1 MHTDH
6 AIDLENLQFYETPA
20 FLADMAFGKF
30 QNKNITRLLDACAG
44 NGALSDAWRRHVE
57 GGHVFRGRPYTGTW
71 HSPRI
76 DAVEINPERHPLLRD
91 KGLTVVGFDLL
102 SFEGGEVYSH
112 VLVNPPFRNG
122 APFVLKLWR
131 ALWAGEIVAIINA
144 ETIKNPCNQDRRE
157 LVRLIEEFGTIEYV
171 QNAFTESRDGKT
183 TDVEVALVHMVKP
196 EAKSLTWVNELID
209 GLSKDT
215 TEIKQEFK
223 LPNELALPNSFV
235 KNQCIAFR
243 QAVQAMR
250 TSVQAQC
257 VADQMASRIGQTMAE
272 ANGATGKGVP
282 ASVSLRD
289 ALTSGYEGLK
299 DRAWTSVLRS
309 TETLSRLSRKVQ
321 KQAESRFEQI
331 KTLDF
336 IESNI
341 YGFLLGLVESAG
353 EMQIDMM
360 MDVFDQISE
369 YHTDNATSYRGWVSN
384 TKHRTFGMRIK
395 MTRFVLPHFGY
406 HSSCLEFDASQRLAD
421 FDKVFAMLDG
431 KSIESL
437 GFEKGKPTEE
447 MGMVAALSAHWDEAL
462 DAKRI
467 RSKYF
472 DVRFYKGVRTIHFF
486 PRRKDLVDRLNRM
499 VGQRRNWLP
508 PSYHDELKT
517 YFKAFDISEKLD
529 DEIRKEVRQILKE
542 EGRRCSYFDPFARSK
557 HLTAEEMENK
567 SRIVSLAQDRVLA
580 RHGLLSTIE
589 KEEAQVRAL
598 LECSAPAAP
607 IAQASPVTPPAGL
620 LPAPRASFS
629 QAGSPAANESV
640 VVIDAFEVLESTG
653 S

>member
-1 MHTDH
+1 MQNAQFSDQHPNALGD
-6 AIDLENLQFYETPA
+6 LQFYETPE
-20 FLADMAFGKF
+20 FLADKAFAKF
-30 QNKNITRLLDACAG
+30 KNKNITRMLDACAG
-44 NGALSDAWRRHVE
+44 NGALSDAWRRHSE
-57 GGHVFRGRPYTGTW
+57 KGHEFRGRHYPGSW

-76 DAVEINPERHPLLRD
+76 DAVEIDGNRHPLLRD
-91 KGLTVVGFDLL
+91 KGLTIVGFDLL
-102 SFEGGEVYSH
+102 TFEGGEVYSH
-112 VLVNPPFRNG
+112 ILVNPPFRNG

-131 ALWAGEIVAIINA
+131 MLWAGEIVAIINA
-144 ETIKNPCNQDRRE
+144 ETLKNPCNQDRRE
-157 LVRLIEEFGTIEYV
+157 LLRLIEEFGTVEYV

-196 EAKSLTWVNELID
+196 EAQSLTWVNDLID
-209 GLSKDT
+209 GLSRDT

-223 LPNELALPNSFV
+223 LPSELALPNSFV

-272 ANGATGKGVP
+272 ANGAVGKGVP

-353 EMQIDMM
+353 DMQIDMM
-360 MDVFDQISE
+360 LDVFDQISE

-395 MTRFVLPHFGY
+395 MSRFVLPHFGFY
-406 HSSCLEFDASQRLAD
+406 SSGMEFDSCQRLAD

-437 GFEKGKPTEE
+437 EYEQGKPTAE
-447 MGMVAALSAHWDEAL
+447 MGMVAALRAHWDDAL

-467 RSKYF
+467 QSKYF
-472 DVRFYKGVRTIHFF
+472 DVRFYKGVRTMHFF

-529 DEIRKEVRQILKE
+529 AEIRKEVRQILKE
-542 EGRRCSYFDPFARSK
+542 EGRSCSYFDPFSRSQ
-557 HLTAEEMENK
+557 HLTDAERENK
-567 SRIVSLAQDRVLA
+567 ARIIALAQDRVLA
-580 RHGLLSTIE
+580 RHGLLDTIE

-598 LECSAPAAP
+598 IECTAPAA
-607 IAQASPVTPPAGL
+607 QPAGL
-620 LPAPRASFS
+620 LPAPRSAFVQPP
-629 QAGSPAANESV
+629 QAAANESV
-640 VVIDAFEVLESTG
+640 VVIDEFEVLEPTG